1 MTRLATNDGKRYRYS
16 TLLTSSTRSPYGAC
30 RIRKNKA
37 PMNIVTPFFQQ
48 CAQSPEAM
56 AFVEEDQ
63 VLTYADF
70 KLRIEKIAAF
80 LQAKQVQNQCIAIV
94 LDRGINAASA
104 IYGILSAGAIYLPLD
119 IKNPATRLNF
129 IIQDAQPSYIIGQ
142 GNAPAWLGKSEL
154 WLDIDTLLCTSAENI
169 TLPAVEPNALAAIL
183 YTSGS
188 TGNPKGVALS
198 HQALSNFS
206 TWASQTFAINNQ
218 DRIASLAPF
227 HFDLSIFDLFT
238 SLASGAT
245 VYFLPSRLSLS
256 PSRLTA
262 WLAEKQISSWYTVP
276 SLLSFIALKGA
287 LNSTPL
293 PHLKRILFAGEVFPT
308 QHLIKLANL
317 LPETKLYNLYG
328 PTETNV
334 CCYWQV
340 DQKRLNIGH
349 TIPIGVAACN
359 AELTIN
365 ADTGE
370 LQVNS
375 LNNFSGYWQQ
385 GKLQALSPETY
396 PTGDKVSLNQY
407 GEYDYHGR
415 LDRMLK
421 CSGYRVEPAEIE
433 QCINQLEYIESSA
446 VIGIKDTTSGQRPAA
461 VVVLVTGASL
471 AEAIKPLRPLLAPY
485 MQPCKFIVVDNLP
498 ALSNGK
504 TDYQAI
510 QNLFNN

>member
-1 MTRLATNDGKRYRYS
+1 
-16 TLLTSSTRSPYGAC
+16 
-30 RIRKNKA
+30 
-37 PMNIVTPFFQQ
+37 MNIVTAFFQQ
-48 CAQSPEAM
+48 CTQTPQATAL
-56 AFVEEDQ
+56 VEEDQ
-63 VLTYADF
+63 AITYAEF
-70 KLRIEKIAAF
+70 KSRIEKIAAF
-80 LQAKQVQNQCIAIV
+80 LQTQHGQNQCIALA
-94 LDRGINAASA
+94 LDRGINAACA
-104 IYGILSAGAIYLPLD
+104 IYGILCAGAIYLPLD
-119 IKNPATRLNF
+119 IKNPATRLNY
-129 IIQDAQPSYIIGQ
+129 IIQDAQPNYIIGQ
-142 GNAPAWLGKSEL
+142 GAAPEWLDKAAL
-154 WLDIDTLLCTSAENI
+154 WLNIDALVCRTENI
-169 TLPAVEPNALAAIL
+169 TPTIVEPSALAAIL

-198 HQALSNFS
+198 HQALGNFA
-206 TWASQTFAINNQ
+206 TWASQTFAINHQ
-218 DRIASLAPF
+218 ERMASLAPF
-227 HFDLSIFDLFT
+227 HFDLSIFDLFS
-238 SLASGAT
+238 SLACGAS

-287 LNSTPL
+287 LDVTPL

-317 LPETKLYNLYG
+317 LPNTELYNLYG

-340 DQKRLNIGH
+340 DRTRLNIEQ
-349 TIPIGVAACN
+349 TIPIGKAACD
-359 AELTIN
+359 AKLSID

-385 GKLQALSPETY
+385 GRLKALSPRIY
-396 PTGDKVSLNQY
+396 PTGDKVSLNQH
-407 GEYDYHGR
+407 GEYEYHGR

-433 QCINQLEYIESSA
+433 QCINQLEHIESCA
-446 VIGIKDTTSGQRPAA
+446 VVGIKDTTSGQRPAA
-461 VVVLVTGASL
+461 VVVLMTDASL
-471 AEAIKPLRPLLAPY
+471 AEAIKPLRQLLAPY
-485 MQPCKFIVVDNLP
+485 MQPCKFIVVDSLP

-510 QNLFNN
+510 QKLFNA